1 MTSVIYILT
10 PLVRLVCRIFFR
22 IKFNGI
28 ENVPLTGACIIT
40 PNHQT
45 FLDPIWLTIPMKRRI
60 YYMAWAKVFD
70 IPVLGFLARIFGA
83 FPVRLDTAMDPVAQR
98 QATEVVKEGRALVI
112 FPEAG
117 RTVSGEL
124 MPFKLGA
131 FRLALM
137 SGAPIVPIAINGGF
151 EIWPVGKLL
160 PRPGRVTVEYLPQIR
175 VERVREDIGNAE
187 LKRMA
192 RELANRTREL
202 IQGALPACDPAKTDK
217 LREASDQQINPT
229 GLA

>member
-1 MTSVIYILT
+1 MTLVINILT
-10 PLVRLVCRIFFR
+10 PLVWLVCRIFFR
-22 IKFNGI
+22 IKFHGV
-28 ENVPLTGACIIT
+28 ENVPLTGPCIIT

-60 YYMAWAKVFD
+60 YYMTWAKVFD

-98 QATEVVKEGRALVI
+98 KAAEMVKEGRALVI

-117 RTVSGEL
+117 RTISGEL

-137 SGAPIVPIAINGGF
+137 IGAPIVPIAINGGF

-160 PRPGRVTVEYLPQIR
+160 PRPGRVTVKYLPPIE
-175 VERVREDIGNAE
+175 VERAPEDIGNAE

-192 RELANRTREL
+192 RELAGRTREV
-202 IQGALPACDPAKTDK
+202 IQAALPAGDPAKTDK
-217 LREASDQQINPT
+217 LPDASDPQINPS

>member
-1 MTSVIYILT
+1 
-10 PLVRLVCRIFFR
+10 LVCRIFFR
-22 IKFNGI
+22 IKFYGI

-45 FLDPIWLTIPMKRRI
+45 FIDPIWLTIPMKRRI

-83 FPVRLDTAMDPVAQR
+83 FPVRLDAAMDPAAQR
-98 QATEVVKEGRALVI
+98 QAAEVVQEGRALVI

-117 RTVSGEL
+117 RTISGEL

-137 SGAPIVPIAINGGF
+137 IGAPIVPIAINGGF

-160 PRPGRVTVEYLPQIR
+160 PRPGGVSVKYLPPIK
-175 VERVREDIGNAE
+175 VERVGEDIGNAE

-192 RELANRTREL
+192 RDLAGRTREL
-202 IQGALPACDPAKTDK
+202 IQAALPAGDPAKTGK
-217 LREASDQQINPT
+217 LPGVGDPQADT
-229 GLA
+229 GGLA